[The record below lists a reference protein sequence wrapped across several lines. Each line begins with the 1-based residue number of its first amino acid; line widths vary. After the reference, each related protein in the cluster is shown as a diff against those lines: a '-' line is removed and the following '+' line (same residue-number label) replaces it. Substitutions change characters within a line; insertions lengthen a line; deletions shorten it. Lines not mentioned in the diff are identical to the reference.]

1 MYRRFEVVESL
12 KGGFEP
18 GDTVYVGWDVGHTIV
33 NEETGKPEFRPHEVP
48 AMSEDADYA
57 LFLNPRWSRSRHP
70 DDRATSVWQTPPG
83 LEVALVDAQGR
94 LSFQVNSY
102 YRAALKDL
110 GFKPVSGSGAPFE
123 LTTHDVRKLV
133 ASVSGSAE

>member
-1 MYRRFEVVESL
+1 
-12 KGGFEP
+12 
-18 GDTVYVGWDVGHTIV
+18 
-33 NEETGKPEFRPHEVP
+33 
-48 AMSEDADYA
+48 MSEDADYA
-57 LFLNPRWSRSRHP
+57 LFLNPRRSRSRHP
-70 DDRATSVWQTPPG
+70 DDRATSVWQTPQG

-94 LSFQVNSY
+94 LSFQVNNY

-110 GFKPVSGSGAPFE
+110 GFKPVPGSGAPFE